1 MQLQSAASEIRTSVV
16 MLTVQD
22 AAEKLGCH
30 PVTIRR
36 AIKSGELQ
44 AMKLTPTSS
53 RSQYRIHPEDL
64 ARWMGRSA
72 LLSKP
77 FAERLNDC

>member
-1 MQLQSAASEIRTSVV
+1 

-22 AAEKLGCH
+22 AAEKIGCH

-36 AIKSGELQ
+36 AIRSGDLQ

-53 RSQYRIHPEDL
+53 RSQYRIRPDDL
-64 ARWMGRSA
+64 ERWVLRSSP
-72 LLSKP
+72 LGKP